1 VRPRQGEL
9 IATALSRVTKF
20 LSRLDIMASTAEQL
34 EEAFQKLQRWCLFEF
49 RQLGRDA
56 HVEVE
61 PIMTESVR
69 RLRKRP
75 ALLQ

>member
-1 VRPRQGEL
+1 
-9 IATALSRVTKF
+9 
-20 LSRLDIMASTAEQL
+20 MASTAEQL